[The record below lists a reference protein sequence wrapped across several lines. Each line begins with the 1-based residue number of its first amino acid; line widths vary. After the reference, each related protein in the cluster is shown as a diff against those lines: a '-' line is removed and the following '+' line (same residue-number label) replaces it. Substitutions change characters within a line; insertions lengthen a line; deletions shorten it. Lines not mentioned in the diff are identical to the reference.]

1 MDIVNLKYDGD
12 VQERVSRDNDTH
24 CLELRKEDWAEE
36 KDAVRYFGKNGL
48 LPQAFQILY
57 PSNLQNA
64 MTFYFHTC
72 AHVTVA

>member
-1 MDIVNLKYDGD
+1 MSGFLENENKKNVFVDLCFP
-12 VQERVSRDNDTH
+12 
-24 CLELRKEDWAEE
+24 CL
-36 KDAVRYFGKNGL
+36 RYFGKNGL

-57 PSNLQNA
+57 PSNLQNT